1 MSLSICFLEKGKRE
15 PADAYLSVTASKRR
29 GKTAWMIWG
38 VFFLVA
44 AGTMAALTFGSDIW
58 FGRPLNISGPYQ
70 LANLAVANGIH
81 TLNALEVT
89 PDIATWKK
97 LDPNGQ
103 WEEIYNRYAF
113 VSVNVVE
120 QESADVFTL
129 VAPDSFTVHVT
140 PEQLR
145 KLGVSNVL
153 SPQKLDAMQFNGYSF
168 ERIGETID
176 GRTPYR
182 IVQHQ

>member
-1 MSLSICFLEKGKRE
+1 M
-15 PADAYLSVTASKRR
+15 
-29 GKTAWMIWG
+29 
-38 VFFLVA
+38 
-44 AGTMAALTFGSDIW
+44 
-58 FGRPLNISGPYQ
+58 
-70 LANLAVANGIH
+70 ANGIH

-89 PDIATWKK
+89 PDLATWKK

-153 SPQKLDAMQFNGYSF
+153 SPQKLDAMQSMGIRSSALAKRLMGEPHIGLFNTSNNVLLAVSVCL
-168 ERIGETID
+168 TICC
-176 GRTPYR
+176 RLWLKNCLLPITSS
-182 IVQHQ
+182 